1 MVWAVPQYSRTQVD
15 RAGEILSSDN
25 QDPVQLYE
33 AFTIINNW
41 RAAHQYPLNTF
52 QMTLRRRSKK
62 FANNPM
68 ISQRI
73 KRLESIERK
82 LLSGTIKL
90 SQMQDIG
97 GCRSVLESAPEV
109 LLLRDAHLASRAE
122 HIFKNQK
129 DYILNPKDDGYRG
142 VHLIFRY
149 KGSPKYSVYDKLQIE
164 VQIRSQMQHAW
175 ATAVEAVGT
184 FTKQALKW
192 RGGDAEWHR
201 FFSLMSSAIAKLEES
216 PCVPGTPNNKQ
227 RLGREIKQ
235 LAQKIRVRDT
245 LAAYNLTLDY
255 VGKIKK
261 SAAKILLVHMIP
273 TESKVTVLGYRLRES
288 QLASEDY
295 TKLERNIDDRS
306 SEQAVLVRV
315 DSLQAL
321 QRAYPNYFLDTQRF
335 SEILKEVYA
344 WA

>member
-15 RAGEILSSDN
+15 RAGDVLINDNHDPAEIY
-25 QDPVQLYE
+25 Q
-33 AFTIINNW
+33 AFQVINNW

-62 FANNPM
+62 FSKSPM

-82 LLSGTIKL
+82 LSSGTIKL

-97 GCRSVLESAPEV
+97 GGRAVLESANEV
-109 LLLRDAHLASRAE
+109 LALRDAYLSSRAE

-129 DYILNPKDDGYRG
+129 DYILDPKDDGYRG

-149 KGSPKYSVYDKLQIE
+149 KGSEKYSIYDKLQIE

-184 FTKQALKW
+184 FTRQALKW

-216 PCVPGTPNNKQ
+216 PCVPETPNNK
-227 RLGREIKQ
+227 RKLGREIKQ
-235 LAQKIRVRDT
+235 LAQQIRVSHT
-245 LAAYNLTLDY
+245 LAAYNLTLNY
-255 VGKIKK
+255 VGRIKK
-261 SAAKILLVHMIP
+261 SDAKILLVHMIP
-273 TESKVTVLGYRLRES
+273 EQSKVTVLGFRLRDS
-288 QLASEDY
+288 QTASEEY
-295 TKLERNIDDRS
+295 TKLERNIEDS
-306 SEQAVLVRV
+306 HSEQAVLVRV

-335 SEILKEVYA
+335 SEILKEVYT